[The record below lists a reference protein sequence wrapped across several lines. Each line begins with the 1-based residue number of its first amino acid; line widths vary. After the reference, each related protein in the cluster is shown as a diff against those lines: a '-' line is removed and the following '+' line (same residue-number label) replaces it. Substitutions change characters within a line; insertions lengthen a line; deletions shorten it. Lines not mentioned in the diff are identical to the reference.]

1 MSAVHPVAILRALF
15 CTVCSVCR
23 LVLEM
28 MGDHMALA
36 YSRMGLMMALYVVVS
51 VSFCLPQLVPESA
64 LRMLVVLSA
73 LALFC
78 LVCSVKVSLGSSTS
92 PNVLGF

>member
-28 MGDHMALA
+28 MGDHMVLA
-36 YSRMGLMMALYVVVS
+36 YSRVGLVMALYVVVS
-51 VSFCLPQLVPESA
+51 VSFCLPSLC
-64 LRMLVVLSA
+64 LKVL
-73 LALFC
+73 
-78 LVCSVKVSLGSSTS
+78 
-92 PNVLGF
+92 